1 MYIQPLNIILDDI
14 RPIIYDISSHNYE
27 RLKNP
32 MPFNIKKTNSDLI
45 KYKNKLKI
53 LYNKFKIDVKL

>member
-1 MYIQPLNIILDDI
+1 MELEQYL
-14 RPIIYDISSHNYE
+14 HNYE